1 MSISVGD
8 KVYNH
13 ETNESLEI
21 VRLVGDIRDTHYKLS
36 DDSVI
41 SIIDFITKPIY
52 LIKGDEWV
60 EWKRLKNVVPHPVI
74 KNKNLKSVYVT
85 KDNVKEVQ
93 KELGFFEIFNEEVL
107 LTGFLSFQRIPIYII
122 WINPKSHKTPRYYFA
137 NEHEIERYFEFLE
150 DE

>member
-21 VRLVGDIRDTHYKLS
+21 VQLVGDIRYTHYKLS

-52 LIKGDEWV
+52 LIKGDE
-60 EWKRLKNVVPHPVI
+60 
-74 KNKNLKSVYVT
+74 
-85 KDNVKEVQ
+85 
-93 KELGFFEIFNEEVL
+93 
-107 LTGFLSFQRIPIYII
+107 
-122 WINPKSHKTPRYYFA
+122 
-137 NEHEIERYFEFLE
+137 
-150 DE
+150 

>member
-21 VRLVGDIRDTHYKLS
+21 VQLVGDIRDTYYKLS

-52 LIKGDEWV
+52 LIKGDE
-60 EWKRLKNVVPHPVI
+60 
-74 KNKNLKSVYVT
+74 
-85 KDNVKEVQ
+85 
-93 KELGFFEIFNEEVL
+93 
-107 LTGFLSFQRIPIYII
+107 
-122 WINPKSHKTPRYYFA
+122 
-137 NEHEIERYFEFLE
+137 
-150 DE
+150 

>member
-21 VRLVGDIRDTHYKLS
+21 VQLVDVRDTHYKLS

-52 LIKGDEWV
+52 LIKGDE
-60 EWKRLKNVVPHPVI
+60 
-74 KNKNLKSVYVT
+74 
-85 KDNVKEVQ
+85 
-93 KELGFFEIFNEEVL
+93 
-107 LTGFLSFQRIPIYII
+107 
-122 WINPKSHKTPRYYFA
+122 
-137 NEHEIERYFEFLE
+137 
-150 DE
+150 